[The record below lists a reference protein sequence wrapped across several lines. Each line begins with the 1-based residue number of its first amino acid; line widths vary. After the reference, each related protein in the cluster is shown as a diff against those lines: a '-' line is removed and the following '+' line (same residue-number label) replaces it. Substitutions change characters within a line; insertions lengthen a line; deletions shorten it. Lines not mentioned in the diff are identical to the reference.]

1 MVAPKRMDFA
11 MSPWSRIPPSAMIG
25 LVAAFAHQRTAANCQ
40 PPVPKP
46 VLILVIQTLPGPIP
60 TLVASAP
67 AFSSSLTPS
76 GVPTFPAI
84 TNVFG
89 IYFFMCLM
97 EILMLKLMIT
107 LII

>member
-1 MVAPKRMDFA
+1 MVY
-11 MSPWSRIPPSAMIG
+11 
-25 LVAAFAHQRTAANCQ
+25 AALLQIFNAANCQ

-46 VLILVIQTLPGPIP
+46 VFIFVIQTLPGPIP

-84 TNVFG
+84 TNVLEYIF
-89 IYFFMCLM
+89 YVFNHFNN
-97 EILMLKLMIT
+97 
-107 LII
+107 